1 MKISTTTP
9 PPRPSSTS
17 TTAAAIGILY
27 TRTQMYG
34 GRGWVPGGGKA
45 RMETE
50 IGNAEEDGEQGQIGL
65 SLSQLMAKHL
75 SRTVAMTEVL

>member
-1 MKISTTTP
+1 
-9 PPRPSSTS
+9 
-17 TTAAAIGILY
+17 
-27 TRTQMYG
+27 MYG

-45 RMETE
+45 RMEIE